1 MNGMCEASADRIT
14 NLPVEVIQR
23 IQLLLPTR
31 RAAQMATLSTKWR
44 RHWRS
49 IPQLKFFAANSADQ
63 DEMMMMMNKFMFTVY
78 KVLLLHDGPI
88 TNFKL
93 AFGGLS
99 PCLHNE
105 IDQIIIYL
113 SDRGLREFTLSFPSP
128 DSVIYNFNFYGE
140 FQRICFKGTPRLKEV
155 TIFDYKHNEN
165 VETTPDMVAFFASL
179 PTLQRFSADFKFLEY
194 LAAGYNN
201 VPTKLPAPLHK
212 LKFLQICNFDF
223 GSLRNVRAIVCLI
236 MSSPNLFEL
245 KIQMD
250 TELNQPATNDAV
262 PSLVTLLEAEHCGG
276 SGCCLQRLKVLEV
289 AYVRGTQVELEL
301 VRFILATAPL
311 LERVHI
317 LPCRRKL
324 KLRKAFKFIKTMM
337 QYKRASKEA
346 EVIYAETYSALR
358 R

>member
-113 SDRGLREFTLSFPSP
+113 SDRGLR
-128 DSVIYNFNFYGE
+128 
-140 FQRICFKGTPRLKEV
+140 
-155 TIFDYKHNEN
+155 
-165 VETTPDMVAFFASL
+165 
-179 PTLQRFSADFKFLEY
+179 
-194 LAAGYNN
+194 YNN